1 MNMWQWRG
9 GGDLL
14 TRISLLKGK
23 DREGSWRGGGEKTA
37 RTSELRTK
45 RKQDERDAKRS
56 SFVTNPAFTTSP
68 LPYPRMLCCC
78 RVIKHSEPQTWC
90 EHIQLP
96 EHIIMRDTSL
106 FITTAEYVV
115 FESDLLPEPVTNG
128 KIFMMGGASLHR
140 HVTFFFFLILLHP
153 KSIFSLTNN
162 LYLLQSLIVA
172 SNFTFTKDLQLF
184 SASVISRKLPTAT
197 NIQYTFVPSENQ
209 HDW

>member
-45 RKQDERDAKRS
+45 RKQDERDTKRS

-106 FITTAEYVV
+106 FITTAEYVGFWV
-115 FESDLLPEPVTNG
+115 RLTARTIDEGQNIHDGRSLFTPPCNFYFSFYSTQNLFLASQT
-128 KIFMMGGASLHR
+128 IFTCYSL
-140 HVTFFFFLILLHP
+140 
-153 KSIFSLTNN
+153 
-162 LYLLQSLIVA
+162 
-172 SNFTFTKDLQLF
+172 
-184 SASVISRKLPTAT
+184 
-197 NIQYTFVPSENQ
+197 
-209 HDW
+209 